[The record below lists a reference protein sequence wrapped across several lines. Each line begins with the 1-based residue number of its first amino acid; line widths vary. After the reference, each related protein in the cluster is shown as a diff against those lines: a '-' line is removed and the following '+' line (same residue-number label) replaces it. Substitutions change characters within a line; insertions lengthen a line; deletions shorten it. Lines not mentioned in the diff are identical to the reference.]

1 MAMAWAEPGREDLI
15 DLAVRAGVVVAV
27 LLLALALV
35 QALWLWLAPPPALPS
50 LSDDYGGAEP
60 PSAPAIPLA
69 DYHLFGAGPQPG
81 GSVSQTPTTTLNL
94 VLKGTFTAAVASQA
108 RALIADADGEGSYTP
123 GMFLPG
129 GARLESVH
137 ADHVILR
144 VDGRSEKLSLGTA
157 TLDTSPTGGNRRS
170 GAAAA
175 AAPGMSPPVAALPG
189 SQGSD
194 FVNPV
199 AGNSAAAFEA
209 LRAQA
214 VADPAALAR
223 SVTALPVMENGRFVG
238 VRLNAGAHQ
247 QLLSRAGVQPNDIVT
262 EVNGIRIDS
271 LGRGAE
277 IAQQLQNARSVRL
290 SVKRDG
296 QELALPPIN
305 LDQTP

>member
-1 MAMAWAEPGREDLI
+1 MAITWAEPAREDLI
-15 DLAVRAGVVVAV
+15 DLAVRGGVVVAV

-35 QALWLWLAPPPALPS
+35 QALWLWLAPPPPLPT
-50 LSDDYGGAEP
+50 LGEQIGGAQLP
-60 PSAPAIPLA
+60 TAPSIPLA
-69 DYHLFGAGPQPG
+69 DYHLFGNGPQPG
-81 GSVSQTPTTTLNL
+81 AAVSQTPTTTLNL
-94 VLKGTFTAAVASQA
+94 TLKGTFTAAVASQA
-108 RALIADADGEGSYTP
+108 RALIADPEGEGSYTP

-137 ADHVILR
+137 SDHVILR

-157 TLDTSPTGGNRRS
+157 ALDTRSAGGSARATTRS
-170 GAAAA
+170 AP
-175 AAPGMSPPVAALPG
+175 APGMSPPVPSLPG
-189 SQGSD
+189 QSAS

-223 SVTALPVMENGRFVG
+223 SVTALPVIEGGRFVG
-238 VRLNAGAHQ
+238 VRLNAGSHQ

-290 SVKRDG
+290 TVRRDG
-296 QELALPPIN
+296 QDLPLPPIN
-305 LDQTP
+305 LDSTP

>member
-1 MAMAWAEPGREDLI
+1 MTWAEPAREDMI

-35 QALWLWLAPPPALPS
+35 QALWLWLAPPPPLPALS
-50 LSDDYGGAEP
+50 TELGGVRP
-60 PSAPAIPLA
+60 PDAPTIPLA
-69 DYHLFGAGPQPG
+69 DYHLFGSGPQPLATNT
-81 GSVSQTPTTTLNL
+81 QAPTTALDL

-108 RALIADADGEGSYTP
+108 RALIADPAGEGSYTP

-129 GARLESVH
+129 GAKLESVH

-144 VDGRSEKLSLGTA
+144 VDGRSEKLPLGNQA
-157 TLDTSPTGGNRRS
+157 IEASGGWGSAAVSPPPRNNVT
-170 GAAAA
+170 
-175 AAPGMSPPVAALPG
+175 GMSPAAASLPG
-189 SQGSD
+189 QGSS
-194 FVNPV
+194 FVNPIAAGGSSV
-199 AGNSAAAFEA
+199 AWEA
-209 LRAQA
+209 VRAQA
-214 VADPAALAR
+214 LADPAALAR
-223 SVTALPVMENGRFVG
+223 SVTALPVIESGRFVG
-238 VRLNAGAHQ
+238 VRLNAGSHQ
-247 QLLSRAGVQPNDIVT
+247 QLLSRAGVLPNDIVT

-290 SVKRDG
+290 SVRRDG

>member
-1 MAMAWAEPGREDLI
+1 MAMIWAEPARDDLI
-15 DLAVRAGVVVAV
+15 DLAVRAGVIVAV

-35 QALWLWLAPPPALPS
+35 QALWLWLAPPPPLPALS
-50 LSDDYGGAEP
+50 IELGGVQP
-60 PSAPAIPLA
+60 PSAPSIPLA
-69 DYHLFGAGPQPG
+69 DYHLFGSGPQP
-81 GSVSQTPTTTLNL
+81 SSASAQAPPTSLDL

-108 RALIADADGEGSYTP
+108 RALIADPAGEGSYTP

-144 VDGRSEKLSLGTA
+144 VDGRSEQLSLGNAAVGDTRPRA
-157 TLDTSPTGGNRRS
+157 TSQG
-170 GAAAA
+170 
-175 AAPGMSPPVAALPG
+175 ALPQSSQPGG
-189 SQGSD
+189 SPAVPNLPGQASS

-199 AGNSAAAFEA
+199 AGGSTVAWEA
-209 LRAQA
+209 VRAQA
-214 VADPAALAR
+214 LADPAALAR
-223 SVTALPVMENGRFVG
+223 SVTALPVIESGRFVG
-238 VRLNAGAHQ
+238 VRLNAGSQQ

-271 LGRGAE
+271 LGKGAE
-277 IAQQLQNARSVRL
+277 IARQLQNARSVRL
-290 SVKRDG
+290 SVRRDG